1 MTQNLRVLLV
11 DDSPEDVELAFEA
24 FRKLAPHART
34 HAVSSLSQFEAE
46 IESGNWSVVL
56 TELRVGDS
64 AAEHLLNRMA
74 ATHPHIPVIVLAREV
89 SDDDF
94 RQVMVSGACDVVRK
108 GDWVRL
114 VCAIEREIRVAE
126 SRREAEAARNG
137 LRSLEERFRTTLGQT
152 RDALAWCHDGIIV
165 DASPAF
171 LELMDYE
178 SMDALRETPILSLVE
193 KSGQSRFKLYLRG
206 RLGENESREFQLV
219 RHDGGAIATEV
230 DCSEVEYE
238 GEKALQVRVTD
249 LTHRK
254 TLESKLETATERDG
268 LTGLAIRRTFMKEL
282 TDRLA
287 QATEGKPVAAV
298 IGVELKG
305 LRRFNEEY
313 GHMVCDDYIRAA
325 AEALA
330 GATRA
335 DWLLSRVGGGQF
347 AVLAPIAKRE
357 EADAIEKQLTKV
369 MTELGFSTGDKTVN
383 VDFAA
388 NMRLVTDPSAKPDRF
403 MRNVFPPLTAHRAPA
418 ESKAAGSTASA
429 ATTTA
434 APVTP
439 EHEAE
444 AASAAIKKALAE
456 NRLSLRFQPLI
467 ALHGD
472 CADFF
477 EVQPGVPDASG
488 EWLPRSVLGA
498 AMQAKDAAVPID
510 RWIVSQ
516 AIDRLAD
523 LRRGGRKMDFMIGL
537 SVHAPNDSLLLNAVA
552 QHLKSKAIKPK
563 HLHVRVPAA
572 ALAANPGTLREFT
585 ERAAEIGINVV
596 FGGTHEEVISDPEFS
611 TLHVASIEVSCANLE
626 SSDNDAQRIK
636 KVIAAAKAAGKTI
649 IATDIASPNAVGA
662 LWTDAVE
669 YVQGDCLGPATSDL
683 DQPAVEEQTLASDS
697 VPGRGWRSA
706 G

>member
-1 MTQNLRVLLV
+1 MTHNLRVLLV

-34 HAVSSLSQFEAE
+34 HSVSSLSQFDAE
-46 IESGNWSVVL
+46 MESGNWSIVL
-56 TELRVGDS
+56 TELRVGDT
-64 AAEHLLNRMA
+64 AADDLLNRMA
-74 ATHPHIPVIVLAREV
+74 ATHPLIPVIVLAREV

-94 RQVMVSGACDVVRK
+94 RQVMVSGAGDVVRK

-114 VCAIEREIRVAE
+114 VCAIEREVRVAE
-126 SRREAEAARNG
+126 GRREAEAARNG

-152 RDALAWCHDGIIV
+152 RDALAWCHDGIVV

-171 LELMDYE
+171 LEMMGYE

-193 KSGQSRFKLYLRG
+193 KPGQSRFKSYLRG

-238 GEKALQVRVTD
+238 GQKALQVRVTD
-249 LTHRK
+249 VTHRK
-254 TLESKLETATERDG
+254 TLESRLESATERDG
-268 LTGLAIRRTFMKEL
+268 LTGLAIRRTFIKEL
-282 TDRLA
+282 SERFA

-298 IGVELKG
+298 IGIELKG
-305 LRRFNEEY
+305 LRRFNEEN
-313 GHMVCDDYIRAA
+313 GHMVCDDYIRAT

-330 GATRA
+330 GALRA

-369 MTELGFSTGDKTVN
+369 MSELSFNTGDKTVN

-388 NMRLVTDPSAKPDRF
+388 NMRLVTDATAKPDRF
-403 MRNVFPPLTAHRAPA
+403 MRNVFPPLTAHRTPA
-418 ESKAAGSTASA
+418 ASA
-429 ATTTA
+429 ASPATVAA

-456 NRLSLRFQPLI
+456 NRLTLRFQPLI

-472 CADFF
+472 CADFY
-477 EVQPGVPDASG
+477 EVVPGVPDSRG
-488 EWLPRSVLGA
+488 EWLPRSAVVA
-498 AMQAKDAAVPID
+498 AMQTKDAAVPID

-516 AIDRLAD
+516 AIERLAD
-523 LRRGGRKMDFMIGL
+523 LRRQGRKMDFMIGL
-537 SVHAPNDSLLLNAVA
+537 SVHAPNDSLLLNALA
-552 QHLKSKAIKPK
+552 QHLKSKSIKPK

-572 ALAANPGTLREFT
+572 ALAANAGTLREFT

-596 FGGTHEEVISDPEFS
+596 FGGIHEEVISDPEFA
-611 TLHVASIEVSCANLE
+611 TLHVAAIEVSCANLAN
-626 SSDNDAQRIK
+626 SDNDAQRIK
-636 KVIAAAKAAGKTI
+636 KVIAAAKAAGKMI
-649 IATDIASPNAVGA
+649 IATDIESPSAVGT

-669 YVQGDCLGPATSDL
+669 YVQGDCLGAATSDL

-706 G
+706 S